1 MKKRIS
7 EGNKQKKQETVKPPT
22 RKKIQDLGVSAKRK
36 QKSKISVKKKKALKR
51 KRMLRDVI
59 LASFL
64 TIILAVVISSFF
76 FKVTKVHGFSM
87 ISTLRDEDVLVVKKR
102 AELKRFDLVAFV
114 NKKNN
119 IQVRRVIGLSGEKIT
134 YEGDTL
140 YVDDQRVDEKFIVE
154 EINESQANGKNFTE
168 DFMSGDLT
176 STKTIPDGYYL
187 VLGDNRPYAADSRVY
202 GLISAENVVGKVT
215 IRLLPLINLQAF

>member
-1 MKKRIS
+1 
-7 EGNKQKKQETVKPPT
+7 
-22 RKKIQDLGVSAKRK
+22 
-36 QKSKISVKKKKALKR
+36 
-51 KRMLRDVI
+51 MLRDVI